1 MSDFVA
7 VLRKTLEGLGE
18 TSPEMRQR
26 VYDKARSTIA
36 AKLSG
41 MNPPPPP
48 QVAERQ
54 RRALEEAITEVER
67 LYGPS
72 TRAEPLDELENVL
85 NSLNGLKNQPI
96 VAPRPRQPELHRPA
110 EPTPYVEP
118 PRSYEAQRP
127 VTTPTSRPP
136 APHQQPVRHAPPPI
150 ETAPE
155 DDFEPVEDEGY
166 DAPPPVEYPV
176 AEETRKRGGFGRW
189 LAALLLLV
197 ALAGGG
203 YAAWLNKDQ
212 LSTTATELMNSF
224 GQATATNEQPT
235 SPTEPVT
242 ANAESED
249 QTDEASASNGPAKF
263 TQQLNPDG
271 SEIDAGPAASGAT
284 VGEGASVAEATNNAT
299 TPPVSQQQPVGQ
311 DQAAQEG
318 TDQPEEDAQ
327 APEQQPAAQEQP
339 ADTAQAPAATPPAE
353 NPTAPA
359 QADTTAVQVGQ
370 RAIFYE
376 ERTNSADGSA
386 EPGSIVWSVVQETP
400 GGDLPPEPAIRA
412 EATIPGKDVQ
422 LRMTIRRNADNT
434 LPASHI
440 IEMIFLTPQNF
451 EGGGIDNVLRVA
463 LKSSEQD
470 AGTPLAGI
478 PAKISDGFF
487 LIALNDSAQDK
498 DANLKL
504 LRERSWLDVPLVY
517 KSGRR
522 ALITMEKGIPGE
534 KVFDDVLKSWGQ
546 TSG

>member
-48 QVAERQ
+48 QVADRQ

-67 LYGPS
+67 SYVPA

-96 VAPRPRQPELHRPA
+96 VAQTPRQPEPRRAPEPA
-110 EPTPYVEP
+110 RYTEP
-118 PRSYEAQRP
+118 PRSYETQRP

-136 APHQQPVRHAPPPI
+136 APHQQPVRHTPPQM
-150 ETAPE
+150 EMDPE
-155 DDFEPVEDEGY
+155 DEFEPLEDDGY

-176 AEETRKRGGFGRW
+176 AEETRKRGGLGRMI
-189 LAALLLLV
+189 AALLLLV

-203 YAAWLNKDQ
+203 YAAWLNKDN
-212 LSTTATELMNSF
+212 LSATVTELTDSLSKNTASNEPATPAEPTTANTELENS
-224 GQATATNEQPT
+224 
-235 SPTEPVT
+235 
-242 ANAESED
+242 
-249 QTDEASASNGPAKF
+249 TDTPAADGPAKF
-263 TQQLNPDG
+263 TQQLNADG
-271 SEIDAGPAASGAT
+271 TEADAGPAANGAT

-299 TPPVSQQQPVGQ
+299 TPPVSQQQPATQ

-318 TDQPEEDAQ
+318 TDAPEESAQ
-327 APEQQPAAQEQP
+327 APDQQPADQQPP
-339 ADTAQAPAATPPAE
+339 ADAAQAPADAQPAQ
-353 NPTAPA
+353 NQTAPA
-359 QADTTAVQVGQ
+359 QADSGAVQVGQ

-386 EPGSIVWSVVQETP
+386 EPGSIVWSVVQESP

-463 LKSSEQD
+463 LKASEQD

-487 LIALNDSAQDK
+487 LIALNDSQQDK
-498 DANLKL
+498 DANMKL

-534 KVFDDVLKSWGQ
+534 KVFEDVLKSWGQ

>member
-7 VLRKTLEGLGE
+7 VLKKTLEGLGE

-41 MNPPPPP
+41 MNPPPPA
-48 QVAERQ
+48 QVADRQ
-54 RRALEEAITEVER
+54 RRALEEAIAEVER
-67 LYGPS
+67 SYGQS
-72 TRAEPLDELENVL
+72 ARAEPLDELENVL
-85 NSLNGLKNQPI
+85 NSLNGLKNQP
-96 VAPRPRQPELHRPA
+96 VVSPRSRQPEPQRAH
-110 EPTPYVEP
+110 EP
-118 PRSYEAQRP
+118 PRYTEQSRTHETPRP

-136 APHQQPVRHAPPPI
+136 APHQQPVRHAPPPM
-150 ETAPE
+150 EAAPE
-155 DDFEPVEDEGY
+155 DDEFEPLEDDGY
-166 DAPPPVEYPV
+166 DAPPPNQQPI
-176 AEETRKRGGFGRW
+176 AEEPVRRSRGAGR
-189 LAALLLLV
+189 LIAALLLLV

-212 LSTTATELMNSF
+212 LSATLAELTDSLGKTTATSEPP
-224 GQATATNEQPT
+224 ATPV
-235 SPTEPVT
+235 EPAT
-242 ANAESED
+242 ANAEPEN
-249 QTDEASASNGPAKF
+249 QTEETSTSNGPAKF
-263 TQQLNPDG
+263 TQKLNPDG
-271 SEIDAGPAASGAT
+271 SEADAGPAASGST
-284 VGEGASVAEATNNAT
+284 VGEGASVAEATNDAT
-299 TPPVSQQQPVGQ
+299 TPPVSQQPAEQG
-311 DQAAQEG
+311 QAAQEG
-318 TDQPEEDAQ
+318 TDEAEEAA
-327 APEQQPAAQEQP
+327 APDQQPAGEQP
-339 ADTAQAPAATPPAE
+339 ADTAQAPAEAQPAE
-353 NPTAPA
+353 GQTAPA
-359 QADTTAVQVGQ
+359 QPDETAVQVGQ

-386 EPGSIVWSVVQETP
+386 EPGSIVWSVVQESP

-487 LIALNDSAQDK
+487 LIALNDSQQDK
-498 DANLKL
+498 DANMRL
-504 LRERSWLDVPLVY
+504 LRERTWLDVPLVY